1 MTSKIAHMEKAKI
14 NVRDEKELKLWIKI
28 IASVYKNGGDISK
41 LADILWRSFDYEIQ
55 GLEQKIKPR
64 KKVRVLPWTGLGK

>member
-1 MTSKIAHMEKAKI
+1 MTSKIAHTEKAKI

-41 LADILWRSFDYEIQ
+41 LADILWRSFDCEIQ
-55 GLEQKIKPR
+55 GLEQKIKSR
-64 KKVRVLPWTGLGK
+64 KKVGVLPFTGLGK